1 MKRLTLVRHAKSS
14 WKNAALADSDRPLSG
29 RGKQDAPRMGAFLA
43 SQGIVP
49 DIILASP
56 ARRARKTA
64 QLLAAAIPAA
74 AGRILLDP
82 ALYEA
87 SAEALLERVRA
98 LDETWQHVMLVGH
111 NPGLP
116 DTFPSPGIVCP
127 LCAATREE
135 PHEHRQD
142 RRQMPGQARQVIHP
156 LLSSGSS
163 IGKGGAVDIRLTPC
177 QIRTSLPRSSPRPFD
192 RLK

>member
-29 RGKQDAPRMGAFLA
+29 RGKQDAPHMGAFLA

-111 NPGLP
+111 NPGLTDLANSLASAWLDNIP
-116 DTFPSPGIVCP
+116 TCGVLVADLAINTW
-127 LCAATREE
+127 
-135 PHEHRQD
+135 
-142 RRQMPGQARQVIHP
+142 
-156 LLSSGSS
+156 
-163 IGKGGAVDIRLTPC
+163 
-177 QIRTSLPRSSPRPFD
+177 RTADAGCGRTALYVVPKE
-192 RLK
+192 LAL